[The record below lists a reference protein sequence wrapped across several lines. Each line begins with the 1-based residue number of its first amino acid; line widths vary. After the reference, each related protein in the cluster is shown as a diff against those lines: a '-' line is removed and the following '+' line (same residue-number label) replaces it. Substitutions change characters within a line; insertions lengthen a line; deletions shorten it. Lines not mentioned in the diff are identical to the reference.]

1 MPRWWPLAI
10 LLCAA
15 PAAAQIRTPGASAVS
30 EHSGPIGDDSGP
42 VGEGSRSMYEG
53 VTIGESSV
61 RHPDDRR
68 SGGSVRDR
76 NTRSMRS
83 GPVSSLS
90 SGPMTQPRTLP
101 DGGSMTQHS
110 AGAVKH
116 DIDRPLGSRISQPL
130 RELAPL
136 QAHLRDLR
144 EHGSDAAIA
153 AAEAPAS
160 AEPPPDN
167 LLPGDDARR
176 ELAPA
181 DVAPGDGELAAP
193 EPGDAIAP
201 PAVHAPSADVAGAAS
216 GFDAVIPPGRDAR
229 LPPAATPASAR

>member
-1 MPRWWPLAI
+1 MPRWLPLVM
-10 LLCAA
+10 LLCAV

-30 EHSGPIGDDSGP
+30 EHSGPIGDDSVP
-42 VGEGSRSMYEG
+42 VGADSRSMYEG
-53 VTIGESSV
+53 RTIGESSV
-61 RHPDDRR
+61 RQPDDRR
-68 SGGSVRDR
+68 SGGPVRDR

-83 GPVSSLS
+83 GPVASLS

-110 AGAVKH
+110 SGAVKH
-116 DIDRPLGSRISQPL
+116 DIDQPLGSRISQPL

-160 AEPPPDN
+160 AEPPPDDLAADHQAN
-167 LLPGDDARR
+167 DALAPGDADGEAGPADDQAAAMDDSDAAARDQ
-176 ELAPA
+176 LPA
-181 DVAPGDGELAAP
+181 DVADAAP
-193 EPGDAIAP
+193 ELGDAAP
-201 PAVHAPSADVAGAAS
+201 GAGDAAEPA
-216 GFDAVIPPGRDAR
+216 
-229 LPPAATPASAR
+229 PAATR

>member
-1 MPRWWPLAI
+1 MPRWLPLAI
-10 LLCAA
+10 LLCAP
-15 PAAAQIRTPGASAVS
+15 PAFAQIRTPGASAVS

-53 VTIGESSV
+53 VTIGESTG
-61 RHPDDRR
+61 RHPDDQRT
-68 SGGSVRDR
+68 GGPVHDR

-83 GPVSSLS
+83 GPVASIS

-101 DGGSMTQHS
+101 DGGSMTEHS

-153 AAEAPAS
+153 AAQAPAS
-160 AEPPPDN
+160 DAPPPDE
-167 LLPGDDARR
+167 LAPTGGDAVAP
-176 ELAPA
+176 EGAGEMGEPAAEQAPA
-181 DVAPGDGELAAP
+181 DVADATRPAAV
-193 EPGDAIAP
+193 EIP
-201 PAVHAPSADVAGAAS
+201 PAGAA
-216 GFDAVIPPGRDAR
+216 AAPTPADAR
-229 LPPAATPASAR
+229 